1 MRKIH
6 ATKKSRSTLSSP
18 LSINLFLLLPLPS
31 TLCPCALHLAS
42 PLLLFLLS
50 RRNSNIGCSIR
61 LDEESLERKREIKK
75 ENAETPAARRRSFAL
90 VMHLVKPAQF
100 GLSSCSG
107 RVVGPAF
114 DRLSAFS
121 WSSTCAPRY
130 RRRYQGGLDVPCAIV
145 ILAGTP
151 RQENTS
157 RLSRRLRGRARRAKE
172 NWRRESTFSQFAGV
186 GQVGRF
192 ALDPPPISCSPLA
205 PATVRQSTVDTCAR
219 SRLPIRISRQRQ
231 LTLHGAAKV
240 QASIL
245 ANSFWRSY
253 QRTNRARAGPRDL
266 SIRDYP
272 AQN

>member
-18 LSINLFLLLPLPS
+18 LSINLSLLLPLPS

-42 PLLLFLLS
+42 PLSLFLLS

-61 LDEESLERKREIKK
+61 LDVESLERKREIKR

-107 RVVGPAF
+107 NVVGASRHRRVVGPAF

-130 RRRYQGGLDVPCAIV
+130 RRRY
-145 ILAGTP
+145 
-151 RQENTS
+151 
-157 RLSRRLRGRARRAKE
+157 RGCWTYR
-172 NWRRESTFSQFAGV
+172 
-186 GQVGRF
+186 
-192 ALDPPPISCSPLA
+192 
-205 PATVRQSTVDTCAR
+205 VRS
-219 SRLPIRISRQRQ
+219 
-231 LTLHGAAKV
+231 
-240 QASIL
+240 
-245 ANSFWRSY
+245 
-253 QRTNRARAGPRDL
+253 
-266 SIRDYP
+266 
-272 AQN
+272 